1 MNLTHTPC
9 ERPLMW
15 NIPLCLC
22 CESCTPP
29 IFRLCIRYLKIC
41 MRIRNIR
48 YKTRAL
54 PHCQLVTWQGNIH
67 GMMWNVGHINI
78 GECASGKWMAKQ
90 VQGRHMHRSSLL
102 FARRR
107 AGFQKRLCSHA
118 EVCSFRNSVRA
129 GEVDGLIRAKAKPL
143 HGYRTT
149 TASKSPKSPNS
160 STSTNLQMCSHP

>member
-1 MNLTHTPC
+1 MKHSTLPLLWKLHAADLPIVDQIPGKSAWESEISDTKLGHCRTAGHTT
-9 ERPLMW
+9 RKHTR
-15 NIPLCLC
+15 NDVK
-22 CESCTPP
+22 
-29 IFRLCIRYLKIC
+29 R
-41 MRIRNIR
+41 RIS
-48 YKTRAL
+48 
-54 PHCQLVTWQGNIH
+54 
-67 GMMWNVGHINI
+67 I

-102 FARRR
+102 IARRR
-107 AGFQKRLCSHA
+107 AGFQERLCSHA

-129 GEVDGLIRAKAKPL
+129 GEVDGLIRATAQPL